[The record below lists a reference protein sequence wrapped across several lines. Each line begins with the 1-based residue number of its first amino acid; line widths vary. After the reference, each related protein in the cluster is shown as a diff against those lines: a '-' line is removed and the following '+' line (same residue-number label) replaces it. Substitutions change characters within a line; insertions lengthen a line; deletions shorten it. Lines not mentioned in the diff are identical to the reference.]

1 MKALQI
7 VSYGEIKDSLVF
19 NELSKP
25 AVQSN
30 DVLIEVKAAAINP
43 IDKSIILG
51 NLQGMLPIPL
61 PSTSAYDVSGIVLE
75 KGDGVSNFEIGDL
88 VYSRVPQEQMGT
100 LAEYV
105 AVDSAA
111 VSKKPGNISF
121 EEAASIPLAGLTAF
135 QSLEAAG
142 IKKDDRVLIHAGSGG
157 VGSLAIQ
164 YAKAQGAFVYTTTST
179 TNLAW
184 VKALGADRVIDYKTE
199 DYMSIA
205 KDVDIV
211 FDTLGQN
218 YSLES
223 FEVVKTGGI
232 VVSVVG
238 PLDEASAK
246 MFGMADYKLPEELN
260 KASIDKNADYKFI
273 FMHPNGAHLNEIK
286 SIFNSKFLSI
296 YIFGCLPGV
305 TFVIWRL
312 LTKGW
317 LQTHPNS
324 PWSGLWHFVDFK
336 YFVRNFIV
344 LIWRYLDFGRIFI
357 MLFIISSF
365 LFFGKKILLSKKNK
379 QLFQNYLSLF
389 LVFSKN
395 NNTSCHTK
403 I

>member
-1 MKALQI
+1 MRALQI
-7 VSYGEIKDSLVF
+7 ISYGEIKDSLVF

-51 NLQGMLPIPL
+51 NLQGLLPIPL

-75 KGDGVSNFEIGDL
+75 KGVGVSNFEIGDL

-100 LAEYV
+100 LTEYV

-142 IKKDDRVLIHAGSGG
+142 IKNDDRVLIHAGSGG

-199 DYMSIA
+199 DYRSIA

-211 FDTLGQN
+211 LDTLGQN
-218 YSLES
+218 YTLES
-223 FEVVKTGGI
+223 FEVVKQGGI

-246 MFGMADYKLPEELN
+246 MFGMADYKLPEEIA
-260 KASIDKNADYKFI
+260 KASSEKEAVYKFI

-286 SIFNSKFLSI
+286 SLVEDGKIKPIIDKVYPFTESVQAFTHLATGRAKGKI
-296 YIFGCLPGV
+296 
-305 TFVIWRL
+305 VI
-312 LTKGW
+312 K
-317 LQTHPNS
+317 
-324 PWSGLWHFVDFK
+324 
-336 YFVRNFIV
+336 
-344 LIWRYLDFGRIFI
+344 
-357 MLFIISSF
+357 IS
-365 LFFGKKILLSKKNK
+365 
-379 QLFQNYLSLF
+379 
-389 LVFSKN
+389 
-395 NNTSCHTK
+395 
-403 I
+403 